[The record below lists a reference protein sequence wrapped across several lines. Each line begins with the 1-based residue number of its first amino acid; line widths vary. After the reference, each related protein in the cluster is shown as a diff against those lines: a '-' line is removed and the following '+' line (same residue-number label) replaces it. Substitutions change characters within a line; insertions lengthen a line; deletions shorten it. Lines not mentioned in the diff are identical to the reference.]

1 MFVINPNEF
10 LLPSFGVTPFRTDDV
25 VKNYNLP
32 EDCYSTKELDNRF
45 GKDSW
50 RFTYNGKE
58 AISFALSH
66 YDLQK
71 NDLVTILTTS
81 QNLYISSCVTLE
93 IERMCN
99 WNRKILPETKVILV
113 NHEFGYPYKNM
124 DYLVS
129 LGLPIIE
136 DCCTTFFSQDEN
148 NKIGKYGDFTIY
160 SLPKIFPI
168 QIGGI
173 LTSNKSK
180 LSSQQSKLS
189 NIEIQYITNVLSYN
203 LRKTPQIL
211 NKRNENFEQGLKL
224 FSRIGFTER
233 FKKNKAIT
241 PYAMLLKNN
250 SIIKDL
256 NLFKLFMNKNGIQ
269 NSVFYGEDAFFIP
282 NHQSLNFLEIQF
294 IFEVVCFYLKNNNS

>member
-10 LLPSFGVTPFRTDDV
+10 LLPAFGLSPFRTDDII
-25 VKNYNLP
+25 KNYNLP
-32 EDCYSTKELDNRF
+32 EDFYSTQELDNRF
-45 GKDSW
+45 GKDYW
-50 RFTYNGKE
+50 RFTYSGKE

-93 IERMCN
+93 IERVCK
-99 WNRKILPETKVILV
+99 WNREILPETKLILV

-124 DYLVS
+124 EYLAS

-180 LSSQQSKLS
+180 LSSQQSNLS

-211 NKRNENFEQGLKL
+211 NKRNKNFEQGLKL

-241 PYAMLLKNN
+241 PYVMLLKNN

-269 NSVFYGEDAFFIP
+269 NSIFYGEDAFFIP

>member
-10 LLPSFGVTPFRTDDV
+10 LLPAFGLSPFRTNYV
-25 VKNYNLP
+25 NKNYNLP
-32 EDCYSTKELDNRF
+32 EDFHSIQELDNRF

-50 RFTYNGKE
+50 MYTYNGKE

-66 YDLQK
+66 YDLKK

-81 QNLYISSCVTLE
+81 ENLYISSCVTLE
-93 IERMCN
+93 IERVCK
-99 WNRKILPETKVILV
+99 WNREILPETKLIFV

-124 DYLVS
+124 DHIVS

-136 DCCTTFFSQDEN
+136 DCCTTFFSQDDN
-148 NKIGKYGDFTIY
+148 HKIGKYGDFTVY
-160 SLPKIFPI
+160 SLPKFFPI

-173 LTSNKSK
+173 LTTNKFK

-189 NIEIQYITNVLSYN
+189 NTEIQYITNVLSYY
-203 LRKTPQIL
+203 LRQTNQIL
-211 NKRNENFEQGLKL
+211 NKRSENFEHGLDL
-224 FSRIGFTER
+224 FSKIGFTER
-233 FKKNKAIT
+233 FQKNKAIT
-241 PYAMLLKNN
+241 PYVMLLKNN

-269 NSVFYGEDAFFIP
+269 NSIFYGEDAFFIP
-282 NHQSLNFLEIQF
+282 NHQSLNFLEIEF